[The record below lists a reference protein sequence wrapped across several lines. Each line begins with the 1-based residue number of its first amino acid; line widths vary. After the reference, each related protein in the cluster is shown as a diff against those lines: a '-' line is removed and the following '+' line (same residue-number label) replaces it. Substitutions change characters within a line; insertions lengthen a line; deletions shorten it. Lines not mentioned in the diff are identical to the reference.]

1 MNKATDDPAP
11 SLHSHRAQQELH
23 RYYEPV
29 RRPTPDRYS
38 VPHGSAARDAPSH
51 LTIEAVPG
59 QAFSRSMQKQ
69 QIRLTS
75 PPCRT
80 PPSQSADPRWAHPGA
95 LHRDPGFDVT
105 FPSNDTFNSDPGN
118 KPPGLRTV
126 FLIPT

>member
-59 QAFSRSMQKQ
+59 QAVSRSMLKQ

-75 PPCRT
+75 AHGLT
-80 PPSQSADPRWAHPGA
+80 SPSQSAVHHQHLPRATHKDP
-95 LHRDPGFDVT
+95 
-105 FPSNDTFNSDPGN
+105 
-118 KPPGLRTV
+118 
-126 FLIPT
+126 